1 MKRLK
6 YVAQGEHSECALAC
20 ITMLLNYYGN
30 QSTLVEL
37 REKYGVP
44 KGGLTIK
51 NIRTVFD
58 EYGFDVSTFKS
69 SFSNYLDLPTPVIS
83 YWNNQHFVVIE
94 KIKKKKVLILDP
106 ASNKRWI
113 DISEFKKIFSNILI
127 YAHKKKAKKEGKRK
141 QFFLKSFI
149 FTKFKRYFFSLI
161 ILSFVSQLLLLLIP
175 IATKYSIDN
184 IRSFQEI
191 PTYVLL
197 LILTSFFSVLYVVQ
211 YLKSSV
217 VAEFQYEF
225 DFKLMF
231 SYIDKLFS
239 MPLMYFSNRST
250 GELVFRAN
258 LNIYI
263 RQILSQKV
271 ITTLIDSLFLGI
283 YLFLMVNYSIL
294 LTIIALVLISLI
306 AFLSIINSHT
316 IKRFVDKE
324 IMEQGNVQRIITE
337 AIEGIETIKSANAEK
352 SFLLNWK
359 NMFTSQLLITKN
371 KNRYIAIFGILPEII
386 QSVMPAL
393 FLIIGIKLIINNSLS
408 LGSLI
413 GFVSIVTMV
422 MKPILS
428 LVSSYNDFLLL
439 NVYFQKLSEVL
450 TYEEKNNFNN
460 KIGNV
465 GKEEFIYRVNNVY
478 YTISVFEKNILNGIS
493 FDIRKGDKVAIVGRS
508 GSGKSTL
515 IKLILGLL
523 KPTEGTVYVNQFPL
537 TQFNLEDYYEKVFYL
552 SQDVP
557 IFQGTLKE
565 NIVLNQE
572 ISDEQVIE
580 AMYRFQLG
588 ELYER
593 LPEGLNTIVS
603 EKGMN
608 FSGGE
613 KQRIAFTR
621 LAFTQAEILILDE
634 ATSALDEKT
643 EEKVLQE
650 VQKFTH
656 NKLTIL
662 VTHRPKTLRF
672 VDEIIDLNE

>member
-1 MKRLK
+1 
-6 YVAQGEHSECALAC
+6 
-20 ITMLLNYYGN
+20 
-30 QSTLVEL
+30 
-37 REKYGVP
+37 
-44 KGGLTIK
+44 
-51 NIRTVFD
+51 
-58 EYGFDVSTFKS
+58 
-69 SFSNYLDLPTPVIS
+69 
-83 YWNNQHFVVIE
+83 
-94 KIKKKKVLILDP
+94 
-106 ASNKRWI
+106 
-113 DISEFKKIFSNILI
+113 
-127 YAHKKKAKKEGKRK
+127 
-141 QFFLKSFI
+141 
-149 FTKFKRYFFSLI
+149 
-161 ILSFVSQLLLLLIP
+161 
-175 IATKYSIDN
+175 
-184 IRSFQEI
+184 
-191 PTYVLL
+191 
-197 LILTSFFSVLYVVQ
+197 
-211 YLKSSV
+211 
-217 VAEFQYEF
+217 
-225 DFKLMF
+225 MF

-450 TYEEKNNFNN
+450 TYEEK
-460 KIGNV
+460 
-465 GKEEFIYRVNNVY
+465 
-478 YTISVFEKNILNGIS
+478 
-493 FDIRKGDKVAIVGRS
+493 
-508 GSGKSTL
+508 
-515 IKLILGLL
+515 
-523 KPTEGTVYVNQFPL
+523 
-537 TQFNLEDYYEKVFYL
+537 
-552 SQDVP
+552 
-557 IFQGTLKE
+557 
-565 NIVLNQE
+565 
-572 ISDEQVIE
+572 
-580 AMYRFQLG
+580 M
-588 ELYER
+588 
-593 LPEGLNTIVS
+593 
-603 EKGMN
+603 
-608 FSGGE
+608 
-613 KQRIAFTR
+613 
-621 LAFTQAEILILDE
+621 ILIIKKEML
-634 ATSALDEKT
+634 EK
-643 EEKVLQE
+643 KSL
-650 VQKFTH
+650 FIG
-656 NKLTIL
+656 LIMFTIL
-662 VTHRPKTLRF
+662 YLFLKKIF
-672 VDEIIDLNE
+672 

>member
-1 MKRLK
+1 
-6 YVAQGEHSECALAC
+6 
-20 ITMLLNYYGN
+20 
-30 QSTLVEL
+30 
-37 REKYGVP
+37 
-44 KGGLTIK
+44 
-51 NIRTVFD
+51 
-58 EYGFDVSTFKS
+58 
-69 SFSNYLDLPTPVIS
+69 
-83 YWNNQHFVVIE
+83 
-94 KIKKKKVLILDP
+94 
-106 ASNKRWI
+106 
-113 DISEFKKIFSNILI
+113 
-127 YAHKKKAKKEGKRK
+127 
-141 QFFLKSFI
+141 
-149 FTKFKRYFFSLI
+149 
-161 ILSFVSQLLLLLIP
+161 
-175 IATKYSIDN
+175 
-184 IRSFQEI
+184 
-191 PTYVLL
+191 YVLL

-450 TYEEKNNFNN
+450 TYEEKNDFNN
-460 KIGNV
+460 KKGNV

-515 IKLILGLL
+515 LKLLAGLL
-523 KPTEGTVYVNQFPL
+523 QPSNG
-537 TQFNLEDYYEKVFYL
+537 
-552 SQDVP
+552 
-557 IFQGTLKE
+557 
-565 NIVLNQE
+565 
-572 ISDEQVIE
+572 
-580 AMYRFQLG
+580 
-588 ELYER
+588 
-593 LPEGLNTIVS
+593 
-603 EKGMN
+603 
-608 FSGGE
+608 
-613 KQRIAFTR
+613 
-621 LAFTQAEILILDE
+621 EILY
-634 ATSALDEKT
+634 
-643 EEKVLQE
+643 
-650 VQKFTH
+650 
-656 NKLTIL
+656 
-662 VTHRPKTLRF
+662 
-672 VDEIIDLNE
+672 

>member
-1 MKRLK
+1 
-6 YVAQGEHSECALAC
+6 
-20 ITMLLNYYGN
+20 
-30 QSTLVEL
+30 
-37 REKYGVP
+37 
-44 KGGLTIK
+44 
-51 NIRTVFD
+51 
-58 EYGFDVSTFKS
+58 
-69 SFSNYLDLPTPVIS
+69 
-83 YWNNQHFVVIE
+83 
-94 KIKKKKVLILDP
+94 
-106 ASNKRWI
+106 
-113 DISEFKKIFSNILI
+113 
-127 YAHKKKAKKEGKRK
+127 KRK

-450 TYEEKNNFNN
+450 TYEEKNDFNN
-460 KIGNV
+460 KKGNV

-515 IKLILGLL
+515 LKLLAGLL
-523 KPTEGTVYVNQFPL
+523 QPSNGEILYEGYPLSNNSNNRRNIFYVNQNAHI
-537 TQFNLEDYYEKVFYL
+537 FNETIEKNISLEFKPNSSINEKKRLKESMSKSKMDEVLLGIPQYEK
-552 SQDVP
+552 
-557 IFQGTLKE
+557 
-565 NIVLNQE
+565 
-572 ISDEQVIE
+572 
-580 AMYRFQLG
+580 
-588 ELYER
+588 
-593 LPEGLNTIVS
+593 TIVS
-603 EKGMN
+603 ENGSN
-608 FSGGE
+608 FSGG
-613 KQRIAFTR
+613 QRQKIA
-621 LAFTQAEILILDE
+621 LARAFYSNVNTLLLDE
-634 ATSALDEKT
+634 PTSAMDNISEFEVFSNLLDEKRT
-643 EEKVLQE
+643 VITVAHRISTVRNFDKI
-650 VQKFTH
+650 
-656 NKLTIL
+656 IL
-662 VTHRPKTLRF
+662 M
-672 VDEIIDLNE
+672 DNGEIVCIGKHEDLIENSELYRSLYYKKQQFGGTK

>member
-1 MKRLK
+1 L
-6 YVAQGEHSECALAC
+6 
-20 ITMLLNYYGN
+20 
-30 QSTLVEL
+30 
-37 REKYGVP
+37 
-44 KGGLTIK
+44 
-51 NIRTVFD
+51 
-58 EYGFDVSTFKS
+58 
-69 SFSNYLDLPTPVIS
+69 YL
-83 YWNNQHFVVIE
+83 
-94 KIKKKKVLILDP
+94 
-106 ASNKRWI
+106 
-113 DISEFKKIFSNILI
+113 
-127 YAHKKKAKKEGKRK
+127 
-141 QFFLKSFI
+141 
-149 FTKFKRYFFSLI
+149 
-161 ILSFVSQLLLLLIP
+161 
-175 IATKYSIDN
+175 
-184 IRSFQEI
+184 
-191 PTYVLL
+191 
-197 LILTSFFSVLYVVQ
+197 VQ

-515 IKLILGLL
+515 LKLLAGLL
-523 KPTEGTVYVNQFPL
+523 QPSNGEILYEGYPLSNNSNNRRNIFYVNQN
-537 TQFNLEDYYEKVFYL
+537 THIFNETIEKNISLEFKPNSSINEKKRLKESMNKSKMDEVLLGIPQYEK
-552 SQDVP
+552 
-557 IFQGTLKE
+557 
-565 NIVLNQE
+565 
-572 ISDEQVIE
+572 
-580 AMYRFQLG
+580 
-588 ELYER
+588 
-593 LPEGLNTIVS
+593 TIVS
-603 EKGMN
+603 ENGSN
-608 FSGGE
+608 FSGG
-613 KQRIAFTR
+613 QRQKIA
-621 LAFTQAEILILDE
+621 LARAFYSNVNTLLLDE
-634 ATSALDEKT
+634 PTSAMDNISEFEVFSNLLDEKRT
-643 EEKVLQE
+643 VITVAHRISTVKNFD
-650 VQKFTH
+650 KI
-656 NKLTIL
+656 IL
-662 VTHRPKTLRF
+662 M
-672 VDEIIDLNE
+672 DNGEIVCIGKHEDLIENSELYRSLYYKKQQIGGIK

>member
-1 MKRLK
+1 
-6 YVAQGEHSECALAC
+6 
-20 ITMLLNYYGN
+20 
-30 QSTLVEL
+30 
-37 REKYGVP
+37 
-44 KGGLTIK
+44 
-51 NIRTVFD
+51 
-58 EYGFDVSTFKS
+58 
-69 SFSNYLDLPTPVIS
+69 
-83 YWNNQHFVVIE
+83 
-94 KIKKKKVLILDP
+94 
-106 ASNKRWI
+106 
-113 DISEFKKIFSNILI
+113 
-127 YAHKKKAKKEGKRK
+127 KEGKRK

-191 PTYVLL
+191 PTYILL
-197 LILTSFFSVLYVVQ
+197 LILTSFFSVLYLVQ

-515 IKLILGLL
+515 LKLLAGLL
-523 KPTEGTVYVNQFPL
+523 QPSNGEILYEGYPLSNNSNNRRNIFYVNQN
-537 TQFNLEDYYEKVFYL
+537 THIFNETIEKNISLEFKPNSSINEKKRLKESMNKSKMDEVLLGIPQYEK
-552 SQDVP
+552 
-557 IFQGTLKE
+557 
-565 NIVLNQE
+565 
-572 ISDEQVIE
+572 
-580 AMYRFQLG
+580 
-588 ELYER
+588 
-593 LPEGLNTIVS
+593 TIVS
-603 EKGMN
+603 ENGSN
-608 FSGGE
+608 FSGG
-613 KQRIAFTR
+613 QRQKIA
-621 LAFTQAEILILDE
+621 LARAFYSNVNTLLLDE
-634 ATSALDEKT
+634 PTSAMDNISEFEVFSNLLDEKRT
-643 EEKVLQE
+643 VITVAHRISTVKNFD
-650 VQKFTH
+650 KI
-656 NKLTIL
+656 IL
-662 VTHRPKTLRF
+662 M
-672 VDEIIDLNE
+672 DNGEIVCIGKHEDLIENSELYRSLYYKKQQIGGIK